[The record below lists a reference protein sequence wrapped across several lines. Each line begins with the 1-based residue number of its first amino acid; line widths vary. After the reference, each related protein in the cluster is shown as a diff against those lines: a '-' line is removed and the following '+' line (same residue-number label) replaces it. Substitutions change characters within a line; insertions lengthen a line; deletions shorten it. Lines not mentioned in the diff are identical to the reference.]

1 MNYTLAM
8 KKIEYSANKKLPIAF
23 YLAALIVFAT
33 LLGSSIV
40 LAIVIR
46 SALTRNEMILTCVS
60 SFVGLFLSVYGLYN
74 ALKNHVRHSFFLAGM
89 HLTLLS
95 LSGFFHNLIP
105 LFMDPSSTSMSPWGV
120 TALVFFCLLVV
131 AGLVGALLPHQFLF
145 ARKMV
150 LILAMTLLI
159 VIEAITF
166 ISDTIGFAQNGL
178 GSGQVAL
185 LSLLSAYTHLA
196 PIAVL
201 GVGIAYLYDTHAK
214 NVEDSKE
221 NK

>member
-1 MNYTLAM
+1 M
-8 KKIEYSANKKLPIAF
+8 KKVEYSANRKLPIAF
-23 YLAALIVFAT
+23 YLAALVVFAT
-33 LLGSSIV
+33 LLGSYLI
-40 LAIVIR
+40 LAIVT
-46 SALTRNEMILTCVS
+46 SNELTRNEMILTCVS
-60 SFVGLFLSVYGLYN
+60 SFLGLALSIYGLYN
-74 ALKNHVRHSFFLAGM
+74 AIKNHVRHSFFLAGM

-105 LFMDPSSTSMSPWGV
+105 LLMDPSSVSMSPWGV
-120 TALVFFCLLVV
+120 TALVFFCLLV
-131 AGLVGALLPHQFLF
+131 ASGFIGALLPQNYLF

-166 ISDTIGFAQNGL
+166 ISDTIGFVQNGL
-178 GSGQVAL
+178 GSAQVAL

-201 GVGIAYLYDTHAK
+201 GIGIAYLYDTREKKEEA
-214 NVEDSKE
+214 VSK
-221 NK
+221 